1 MAELSAAGFPLCI
14 VTNQSG
20 IGRALY
26 SELDYVRTTLKMG
39 TPINPGVIRPKMIQ
53 CA

>member
-1 MAELSAAGFPLCI
+1 MAKDHGPQIKDDKL
-14 VTNQSG
+14 
-20 IGRALY
+20 
-26 SELDYVRTTLKMG
+26 G

>member
-1 MAELSAAGFPLCI
+1 MLPLRDDFVACALHP
-14 VTNQSG
+14 
-20 IGRALY
+20 IGDPR
-26 SELDYVRTTLKMG
+26 LDDIGEQLG